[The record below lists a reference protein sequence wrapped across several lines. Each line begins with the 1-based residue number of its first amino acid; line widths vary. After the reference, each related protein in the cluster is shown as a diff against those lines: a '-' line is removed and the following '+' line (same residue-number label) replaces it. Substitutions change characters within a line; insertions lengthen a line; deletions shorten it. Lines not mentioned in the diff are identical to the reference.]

1 MCRIPDPDAR
11 KPDDWDEEAPEYIVD
26 EDATMPTGW
35 LEDEEELVP
44 DPDADK
50 PEDWCKRNLF
60 FSSHTHIL
68 LFLLCTIFVTY
79 ACLRNLCI
87 AVLIADDAVLR

>member
-50 PEDWCKRNLF
+50 PEDWYKRNLF
-60 FSSHTHIL
+60 LAHTHIL
-68 LFLLCTIFVTY
+68 VIVFALYHFRHLCLF
-79 ACLRNLCI
+79 A
-87 AVLIADDAVLR
+87 